1 MNPQPALTPDAIMST
16 VGIPTRPHAVEPT
29 TGVDVWEG
37 DPVPLK
43 AQRLLR
49 PFPVEVFPGWLVA
62 EMEAI
67 ACATQTPI
75 DLAASLGLACLA
87 TAAGGK
93 VLVELDGSWIEQT
106 NLYTVVALPP
116 GSRKSPVFRAMT
128 APIKDAEKALREA
141 TAPLRSEA
149 DILLRTAKARAESA
163 AVAAEHSTD
172 PAAIAEAVAAAEAVE
187 RITVPAKP
195 QLTTDDV
202 TPETCTS
209 LLAKQGG
216 RLAIL
221 SAEGD
226 AFATVTGMRYS
237 NTSNLGV
244 FLKGHAGDS
253 IQVDRMSREPET
265 IDRPALTLG
274 ITTQPKVLR
283 ELAGQPDLMDRGA
296 LGRLLYSLP
305 ENTVGNRKPRHA
317 RPVPP
322 EVAAT
327 YGEHI
332 KTLVLTL
339 AAHTDPHMLTI
350 TTEAR
355 DVLYDFEEW
364 LEPKL
369 HPDTGQFANIAS
381 WANKLTGSVI
391 ARVAALLHLAHHY
404 RTGYDKPISARTM
417 RDAENVGR
425 YYLDHALATFDLMG
439 KASPTLADARRVLSW
454 ITREHRTDFTR
465 RELFNA
471 VRSQQF
477 ERVDDLEPA
486 LALLTDH
493 GYIARRPADPNA
505 GRGRPKVTYDVHP
518 ATHQQPLT

>member
-1 MNPQPALTPDAIMST
+1 MSNVENLAGWLDAARHQPGAPEWDEAARYAETWD
-16 VGIPTRPHAVEPT
+16 
-29 TGVDVWEG
+29 G

-43 AQRLLR
+43 TERLLR
-49 PFPVEVFPGWLVA
+49 PFPVEVFPDWLVD

-128 APIKDAEKALREA
+128 APIKDAEQALREIV
-141 TAPLRSEA
+141 APQRSEA
-149 DILLRTAKARAESA
+149 GVMLRTAKARAETA
-163 AVAAEHSTD
+163 AIAAEHSTD
-172 PAAIAEAVAAAEAVE
+172 PAAVAEAVAAAEEVE

-209 LLAKQGG
+209 LLAQQGG

-244 FLKGHAGDS
+244 FLKGHAGDA
-253 IQVDRMSREPET
+253 IHVDRLSRESET
-265 IDRPALTLG
+265 IDRPALTMG

-283 ELAGQPDLMDRGA
+283 ELAGQPDLLDRGA

-305 ENTVGNRKPRHA
+305 ENTVGNRKPRDA
-317 RPVPP
+317 RPVPSS
-322 EVAAT
+322 VTAS

-339 AAHTDPHMLTI
+339 AAHTAPHMLTI
-350 TTEAR
+350 TAEAR
-355 DVLYDFEEW
+355 DVLLDFDEW

-404 RTGYDKPISARTM
+404 RTGYDKPISADTM

-439 KASPTLADARRVLSW
+439 KASPTLTDARRVLRW
-454 ITREHRTDFTR
+454 ITSNHHTDFTR

-471 VRSQQF
+471 VRSQHF

-486 LALLTDH
+486 LDLLTDH
-493 GYIARRPADPNA
+493 GYIARRPAEPNA

-518 ATHQQPLT
+518 ATHQQPLI